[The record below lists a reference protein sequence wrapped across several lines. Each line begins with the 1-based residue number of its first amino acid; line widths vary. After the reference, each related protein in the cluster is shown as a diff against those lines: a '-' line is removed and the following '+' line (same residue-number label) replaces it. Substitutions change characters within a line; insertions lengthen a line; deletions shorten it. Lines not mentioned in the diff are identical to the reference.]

1 MKSLNKELLKDVLKM
16 SLCTVITRRQDVKL
30 GCGESVATV
39 DIDSLLELD
48 YALSELLELSS
59 DDVTFENI
67 DEAIRKV
74 NEL

>member
-1 MKSLNKELLKDVLKM
+1 MTNLDKELLKDVLKM
-16 SLCTVITRRQDVKL
+16 SLCTVLTRRQDVKL
-30 GCGESVATV
+30 DCGESVATV

-48 YALSELLELSS
+48 YALAELLKLSS
-59 DDVTFENI
+59 DDVTFKNI